1 MTFNHELIGIDRN
14 ITIQSY
20 CERDAKMNISS
31 NQIPVYLKKLGYY
44 NINAAMEN
52 NNFLNN
58 MLKKNISMTN
68 QNINDIIDNIKNSND
83 YDDFKNNLNHRLM
96 RAIQLSTHINN
107 TTNDNFAFYND
118 LTLDELVCLG
128 Y

>member
-1 MTFNHELIGIDRN
+1 MTSNHELIGVDRN
-14 ITIQSY
+14 MTIQLY

-31 NQIPVYLKKLGYY
+31 NQIPLYLKKLGYY
-44 NINAAMEN
+44 NINVVMEN
-52 NNFLNN
+52 KTFLNN
-58 MLKKNISMTN
+58 MLKKNVSMTN
-68 QNINDIIDNIKNSND
+68 QNIKNSNA
-83 YDDFKNNLNHRLM
+83 YEHFKKNLNHRLM

-118 LTLDELVCLG
+118 LTLDELDCLG